1 MIVFVGGRAFAVFR
15 LNGAQWAYSIILGAL
30 SIPIAVIIRLI
41 PDELIRKFIP
51 SRLHRK
57 QTPQLLVSDEDQRY
71 EWDPFE
77 EIREELTF
85 LKTLRGGRLNVL
97 KYRLQHPRQ
106 TLLPRS
112 RSASRTRSDSVCPLT
127 PSGDRQGAESGSP
140 APPSPGSR
148 SQRRGRS
155 RSNSAF
161 APAAAMAGVIA
172 GSIAGWSPID
182 RGHGEDESVKG
193 ARARDRSD
201 LEMQEGI
208 SVHPDT
214 EDKDP
219 IIVKDPHSLGA
230 PPSQVKETTPSFDKP

>member
-1 MIVFVGGRAFAVFR
+1 MIIFIGGRAFGVYR
-15 LNGAQWAYSIILGAL
+15 LNGAQWAYSIVLGAL
-30 SIPIAVIIRLI
+30 SIPIAAVIRLI
-41 PDELIRKFIP
+41 PDELVRKLIP

-57 QTPQLLVSDEDQRY
+57 QTPQLLVSDEDRRY

-85 LKTLRGGRLNVL
+85 LKALRGGRLNVL
-97 KYRLQHPRQ
+97 KYRLQHPRE

-112 RSASRTRSDSVCPLT
+112 RSGSKSRSISPLPLT
-127 PSGDRQGAESGSP
+127 SSGNDQGRESGSP

-148 SQRRGRS
+148 SSRRGRS

-182 RGHGEDESVKG
+182 RGPGDDEPAKVT
-193 ARARDRSD
+193 RTRDRSD
-201 LEMQEGI
+201 LETQEG
-208 SVHPDT
+208 T
-214 EDKDP
+214 
-219 IIVKDPHSLGA
+219 
-230 PPSQVKETTPSFDKP
+230 